1 MPFVLI
7 NKFGELCNFVNFFI
21 LGRTM
26 DFTFDMKQA
35 PIVGQKQ
42 ADILQNEVKD
52 KHKIEPSV
60 DNEGNVLN
68 TSSSPESNASGWK
81 KPQLSQVEFLSG
93 GALSGVLFIEIMKKS
108 VCVCVGV
115 NLAYLKVSITN

>member
-1 MPFVLI
+1 
-7 NKFGELCNFVNFFI
+7 
-21 LGRTM
+21 M

-93 GALSGVLFIEIMKKS
+93 GALSGV
-108 VCVCVGV
+108 
-115 NLAYLKVSITN
+115 